1 MAKLVDAPDFDSGD
15 ESRGGSSPSSVATIT
30 MEVYMIDDKP
40 VIVTD
45 PKKIKEIKEALKS
58 SKNPF
63 TDVKAA
69 EKDKLPEN
77 AAEMWFGKRKQ

>member
-15 ESRGGSSPSSVATIT
+15 ESLGGSSPSSVATIT

-58 SKNPF
+58 SNIHCINIKPA
-63 TDVKAA
+63 TPSP
-69 EKDKLPEN
+69 LPEN
-77 AAEMWFGKRKQ
+77 AAEMWFGKNK

>member
-45 PKKIKEIKEALKS
+45 PKKIKEIKEALQS
-58 SKNPF
+58 SMVYTEDIAPA
-63 TDVKAA
+63 TPSP
-69 EKDKLPEN
+69 LPEN
-77 AAEMWFGKRKQ
+77 AAEMWFGKKK

>member
-15 ESRGGSSPSSVATIT
+15 ESLGGSSPSSVATIT
-30 MEVYMIDDKP
+30 QEVYMIDDKP

-58 SKNPF
+58 SKNSF

>member
-15 ESRGGSSPSSVATIT
+15 ESLGGSSPSSVATIIQ
-30 MEVYMIDDKP
+30 EIYMIDDKP

-58 SKNPF
+58 SNIHCINIKPA
-63 TDVKAA
+63 TPSP
-69 EKDKLPEN
+69 LPEN
-77 AAEMWFGKRKQ
+77 AAEMWFGKNK

>member
-1 MAKLVDAPDFDSGD
+1 
-15 ESRGGSSPSSVATIT
+15 
-30 MEVYMIDDKP
+30 MIDDKP

-58 SKNPF
+58 SSESSFVN
-63 TDVKAA
+63 VKAA

-77 AAEMWFGKRKQ
+77 AAEMWFGNKKQ

>member
-1 MAKLVDAPDFDSGD
+1 
-15 ESRGGSSPSSVATIT
+15 
-30 MEVYMIDDKP
+30 MIDDKP

-58 SKNPF
+58 SSKSSF
-63 TDVKAA
+63 TNVKAA

-77 AAEMWFGKRKQ
+77 AAEVWFGKRKQ

>member
-30 MEVYMIDDKP
+30 MEVDMIDDKP

-58 SKNPF
+58 SKNSF

>member
-15 ESRGGSSPSSVATIT
+15 ESLGGSSPSSVATII

-45 PKKIKEIKEALKS
+45 PKKIKEIKEALQS
-58 SKNPF
+58 SMVYTEDIAPA
-63 TDVKAA
+63 TPSP
-69 EKDKLPEN
+69 LPEN
-77 AAEMWFGKRKQ
+77 AAEMWFGKKK

>member
-1 MAKLVDAPDFDSGD
+1 MVDAPDFDSGD
-15 ESRGGSSPSSVATIT
+15 ESLGGSSPSSVATIT
-30 MEVYMIDDKP
+30 QEVYMIDDKP

-58 SKNPF
+58 SSESSFVN
-63 TDVKAA
+63 VKAA

-77 AAEMWFGKRKQ
+77 AAEMWFGNKKQ

>member
-15 ESRGGSSPSSVATIT
+15 ESLGGSSPSSVATIIQ
-30 MEVYMIDDKP
+30 EVYMIDDKP

-58 SKNPF
+58 SSIHCINIKPA
-63 TDVKAA
+63 TPSP
-69 EKDKLPEN
+69 LPEN
-77 AAEMWFGKRKQ
+77 AAEMWFGKNK